1 MKNLLLL
8 LTMLIATTTVFS
20 QLYVTPNGA
29 TDSYVFVNDEIL
41 FVEQDVNLVANNTGT
56 TESSI
61 YLRQQAQLIQGTTAS
76 SNLGTGSISVIQN
89 TPDDDS
95 WDYSFWGSPVGNV
108 TGTGNQNFGI
118 LRLNDSITL
127 TDSNVTLTT
136 TAREGIESPL
146 RISTRWTYSYG
157 AGGPWTRIYANNVV
171 TPGYG
176 FIMKGVGTTNHD
188 QKYDFRG
195 RPNNGTMSVAVL
207 NGEHTLSGNPYPS
220 ALDLN
225 RLFYDT
231 DVNDADGTMN
241 TGNNEIDSF
250 RFWDEDRSI
259 DSHLYIDN
267 KGGYGIWTPMG
278 SNPNGTN
285 PGAYVVAPF
294 LNYDGAGNPSGG
306 QTGTGVAY
314 ERRFAPIGQGFQIY
328 ATSNGTINIKNSYR
342 RYIVEGVANNSQ
354 YRNQEDDTSVI
365 VADPGGTDPV
375 DNRIPQLRIYT
386 TFGESHFRD
395 MILAFS
401 DESTD
406 GYDRGFDAR
415 HPLDAGGGDI
425 YFPIGND
432 SDLLPY
438 VIQTVPFAI
447 EKTVPLTITL
457 DQEFKFVIEV
467 VEQINF
473 DGEAYLWD
481 KQEDIY
487 RKITQGNDAVLLLPE
502 GLYENRFYIVF
513 RDRKEVYDNSPIV
526 TETERVMETVGFFQ
540 NNPYKQMEI
549 SNPEGY
555 TIKNVKIFDMAGKLV
570 INQNNLGNGS
580 KLTVGTANLFDGVY
594 LIKLITSE
602 NINID
607 YKMII
612 KNN

>member
-1 MKNLLLL
+1 MKNLLLF

-20 QLYVTPNGA
+20 QLYVSPNGA

-41 FVEQDVNLVANNTGT
+41 FVEQDVNLVANTNSVD
-56 TESSI
+56 TEASI
-61 YLRQQAQLIQGTTAS
+61 YLRQQAQLIQGNTAS
-76 SNLGTGSISVIQN
+76 SNSGTGSISVIQN

-95 WDYSFWGSPVGNV
+95 WDYSFWGSPVGNA

-118 LRLNDSITL
+118 LRLNDSLTL
-127 TDSNVTLTT
+127 TRSQVTATT
-136 TAREGIESPL
+136 TAREGLVTPL
-146 RISTRWTYSYG
+146 TISTRWTYSYA

-176 FIMKGVGTTNHD
+176 FIMKGVGLTNHN
-188 QKYDFRG
+188 QNYDFRG

-225 RLFYDT
+225 RVFYDP
-231 DVNDADGTMN
+231 DN
-241 TGNNEIDSF
+241 TEILQF
-250 RFWDEDRSI
+250 KYWDEDRTI

-267 KGGYGIWTPMG
+267 KGGYGTWVPG
-278 SNPNGTN
+278 ASDPNGTTA
-285 PGAYVVAPF
+285 GTYVVAPF
-294 LNYDGAGNPSGG
+294 LDYDSAGNPTGGQSGG
-306 QTGTGVAY
+306 SGAYY
-314 ERRFAPIGQGFQIY
+314 ERRFAPIGQGFQILGL
-328 ATSNGTINIKNSYR
+328 SNGSINIKNNHR

-354 YRNQEDDTSVI
+354 YRGQEDDASVI
-365 VADPGGTDPV
+365 VADPGGTVTPV
-375 DNRIPQLRIYT
+375 DNRMPQLRIYT

-395 MILAFS
+395 MVLAFS

-406 GYDRGFDAR
+406 GFDRGFDAR
-415 HPLDAGGGDI
+415 HPLDAGGGDV
-425 YFPIGND
+425 YFPIGDD
-432 SDLLPY
+432 SDLVPY

-447 EKTVPLTITL
+447 EKKVPYTITL
-457 DQEFKFVIEV
+457 DQEFKILIEV

-473 DGEAYLWD
+473 DGAAYLWD
-481 KQEDIY
+481 KQENTY
-487 RKITQGNDAVLLLPE
+487 RKITQGSIAELLLPA
-502 GLYENRFYIVF
+502 GIYENRFYIVF
-513 RDRKEVYDNSPIV
+513 RDRKETYQNSV
-526 TETERVMETVGFFQ
+526 VATETVKVMETVTFFQ

-555 TIKNVKIFDMAGKLV
+555 TIKNAKVFDMAGKLV

-580 KLTVGTANLFDGVY
+580 KLTVGTANLSDGVY

-607 YKMII
+607 FKMII